1 MKILLT
7 GVETQNKGAE
17 LMLYAIL
24 QEIERKYPR
33 AIVYMPKSRIKQG
46 ISYVKTGANLKYWPF
61 YELSFKLHLFKIF
74 RSFKLPYAFMPY
86 MISVRDA
93 DVFFD
98 ASGFSISDQFSIS
111 DSLVWFFNKQLS
123 CLKKRGCK
131 IVYLPQAFG
140 PIEKPNTK
148 NVLNAIGSNETLIM
162 PREKVSYKYL
172 CDSGLCKSETIKM
185 YPDFTSLVDG
195 VIPQQYEYLR
205 DGLCVIPN
213 RQMIR
218 KGAVSKEQYIELIKL
233 IILQGNK
240 TKHKVYLLNHE
251 GVMDEKLCIELRK
264 ELNNQIEVVTG
275 LNALEV
281 KGLISTA
288 FLVVSSRFHGVAS
301 ALNTCVPCLATSWS
315 HKYKELFS
323 DYNQTDCILPLNN
336 NEGALLKVEEY
347 LRDDVNNS
355 IRKDLSVCVPL
366 IKEKTRQMWETVW
379 SNI

>member
-1 MKILLT
+1 
-7 GVETQNKGAE
+7 
-17 LMLYAIL
+17 
-24 QEIERKYPR
+24 
-33 AIVYMPKSRIKQG
+33 
-46 ISYVKTGANLKYWPF
+46 
-61 YELSFKLHLFKIF
+61 
-74 RSFKLPYAFMPY
+74 
-86 MISVRDA
+86 
-93 DVFFD
+93 
-98 ASGFSISDQFSIS
+98 
-111 DSLVWFFNKQLS
+111 
-123 CLKKRGCK
+123 
-131 IVYLPQAFG
+131 
-140 PIEKPNTK
+140 
-148 NVLNAIGSNETLIM
+148 
-162 PREKVSYKYL
+162 
-172 CDSGLCKSETIKM
+172 
-185 YPDFTSLVDG
+185 
-195 VIPQQYEYLR
+195 
-205 DGLCVIPN
+205 
-213 RQMIR
+213 
-218 KGAVSKEQYIELIKL
+218 
-233 IILQGNK
+233 
-240 TKHKVYLLNHE
+240 
-251 GVMDEKLCIELRK
+251 MDEKLCIELRK